1 MKKAIIYTDGAC
13 KHNPGIGGYGIVIFI
28 KDVNGN
34 ILKKEIKKAFSK
46 TTNNK
51 MELLS
56 VIVALKE
63 FNEPYEIDIYT
74 DSKYVSDAI
83 NKNWVKEWKKQNFR
97 IGKKDEVKNIDLWK
111 ELIDLLNFHSVNFIW
126 VKGHNGNKYNER
138 CDELANIAINEYIE
152 GI

>member
-1 MKKAIIYTDGAC
+1 MKKAIVYTDGAC
-13 KHNPGIGGYGIVIFI
+13 KNNPGIGGYGIVIFI
-28 KDVNGN
+28 KDLNGN
-34 ILKKEIKKAFSK
+34 ILKKEINKAYK
-46 TTNNK
+46 ETTNNK

-63 FNEPYEIDIYT
+63 LNEPYEIDLYT

-83 NKNWVKEWKKQNFR
+83 NKKWIKEWEKQNFR
-97 IGKKDEVKNIDLWK
+97 IGKKDEVKNIELWK
-111 ELIDLLNFHSVNFIW
+111 ELIELLNFHQVNFIW